1 MMKDDV
7 LRKVGR
13 NVVLFQQIES
23 MLKLLISVHHNEG
36 TTDNIAEQQ
45 QKRVAK
51 IHAQTMGQLAEQ
63 YKNGILSD
71 AEIPSKEPDNLK
83 VPYISFT
90 FRLAGDSDFLE
101 SQQSNLEILVNER
114 NALIHHF
121 LPKWIPDSQEAMAE
135 AVLYLDQQR
144 EKVMPMFDHLKESVK
159 VLQSMATFFNSEEYG
174 KQFDLAWLQGSP
186 LISLLS
192 KEATNLA
199 RPDGWVN
206 LADAGQIAKAREF
219 DEILHMKERYG
230 HSQLKRLLI
239 ASELFEV
246 KDETLPKGGCHTLYR
261 VKPI

>member
-1 MMKDDV
+1 MKDDV

-36 TTDNIAEQQ
+36 TMETFAEK
-45 QKRVAK
+45 QKKRSEK
-51 IHAQTMGQLAEQ
+51 IHSQTMGQLAEQ

-71 AEIPSKEPDNLK
+71 TEIPSKEPDHLK
-83 VPYISFT
+83 VPYFAFR

-114 NALIHHF
+114 NELIHHF
-121 LPKWIPDSQEAMAE
+121 LPKWIPDSQDAMAE
-135 AVLYLDQQR
+135 AASYLDQQR

-159 VLQSMATFFNSEEYG
+159 LLQSMTTFFNSEEYG
-174 KQFDLAWLQGSP
+174 KLFDLAWLQGSP

-192 KEATNLA
+192 KEATNST

-206 LADAGQIAKAREF
+206 LADAGQIAKTREF

-246 KDETLPKGGCHTLYR
+246 KDETLPKGGFHTLYR
-261 VKPI
+261 VKPT

>member
-1 MMKDDV
+1 MKDDV
-7 LRKVGR
+7 LQKVGR

-23 MLKLLISVHHNEG
+23 ILKLLISVHHNEG
-36 TTDNIAEQQ
+36 TMDTFAEKQ
-45 QKRVAK
+45 QKRSEK
-51 IHAQTMGQLAEQ
+51 IHTQTMGQLAQQ
-63 YKNGILSD
+63 YKSGILSGTD
-71 AEIPSKEPDNLK
+71 ILSKEPDNLK
-83 VPYISFT
+83 VPYVSFT
-90 FRLAGDSDFLE
+90 FRLEGDSDFLE
-101 SQQSNLEILVNER
+101 SQRSNLEILLNER

-121 LPKWIPDSQEAMAE
+121 LPKWRPDSQEAMVA
-135 AVLYLDQQR
+135 AALYLDQQH
-144 EKVMPMFDHLKESVK
+144 EKVVPLLDHLKTSVK
-159 VLQSMATFFNSEEYG
+159 ALQSITIFCNSEQYE
-174 KQFDLAWLQGSP
+174 KILDLVWLQGSP

-192 KEATNLA
+192 EEATNLA